1 MSVTIFGPG
10 HQCFDCAAC
19 SPRDYVK
26 EHPVNIHP
34 TAIVSPSATLGSN
47 VTIGP
52 YAVIEDG
59 VVVGAGCSIGA
70 HAVIKTGTIMGEAN
84 DISEH
89 VVLGGVPQHLK
100 KNPEL
105 GTLVIGNNNTIREYS
120 SIHRAMKPGT
130 STLIGDNNLLMA
142 VTHVAHDCRLGNN
155 VVFANNVMLA
165 GHVTVEDRAFI
176 SGGVGVHQF
185 CRIGAL
191 TMIGGMT
198 KVVQDVPPY
207 VTLDHDSQ
215 VCGLNLVGLR
225 RAGYTTEQITE
236 LKKAY
241 RILYRSGLKW
251 TEVLATLRATFPT
264 GHVAAM
270 HVFCSTGKRG
280 FVQERRMPPNAT
292 LKIRTGDS
300 DSEATPAVTPTTA
313 SELDLKTKVG

>member
-1 MSVTIFGPG
+1 M
-10 HQCFDCAAC
+10 
-19 SPRDYVK
+19 
-26 EHPVNIHP
+26 NIHP
-34 TAIVSPSATLGSN
+34 TAIVSPSATLGSD

-52 YAVIEDG
+52 YTIIEDG
-59 VVVGAGCSIGA
+59 VSIGAGCNISG
-70 HAVIKTGTIMGEAN
+70 HTVIKTGTTMGEGN
-84 DISEH
+84 DIAEH
-89 VVLGGVPQHLK
+89 IVLGGVPQHLK
-100 KNPEL
+100 KSTEL
-105 GTLVIGNNNTIREYS
+105 GNLVIGNNNTIREYS
-120 SIHRAMKPGT
+120 SFHRAMKPGT
-130 STLIGDNNLLMA
+130 STTIGNNNLFMA
-142 VTHVAHDCRLGNN
+142 VTHVAHDCRIGSN

-185 CRIGAL
+185 CRIGSL

-225 RAGYTTEQITE
+225 RAGYNSEQITE

-241 RILYRSGLKW
+241 RIIYRSGLKW
-251 TEVLATLRATFPT
+251 TEVLATLRTTFPT

-270 HVFCSTGKRG
+270 HVFCSSGKRG

-292 LKIRTGDS
+292 LKIRNS
-300 DSEATPAVTPTTA
+300 DSESDATPTVAPTTA
-313 SELDLKTKVG
+313 SELDLKSKVG